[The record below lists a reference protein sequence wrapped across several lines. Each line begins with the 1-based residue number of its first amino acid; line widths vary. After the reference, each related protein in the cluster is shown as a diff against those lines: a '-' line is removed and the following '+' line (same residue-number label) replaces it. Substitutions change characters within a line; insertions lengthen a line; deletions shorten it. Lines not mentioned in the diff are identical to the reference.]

1 MNQRGNNKLVF
12 AGGDVY
18 VWIEQDS
25 SVHIKAVTDHG
36 DPVELTEDEAEELGN
51 ALISMSQQLREG

>member
-1 MNQRGNNKLVF
+1 LNRLGDIKRI
-12 AGGDVY
+12 ADGDVCL
-18 VWIEQDS
+18 WIDQDS
-25 SVHIKAVTDHG
+25 SVHIKAVSEHG